1 MFAVENP
8 VMNKTV
14 IQHSNYKWLPWVTCF
29 SAALFFFYEFIQ
41 MNMFNT
47 ISADLM
53 ADFSINATQLGNL
66 SSIYFYASLLF
77 LPFAG
82 MLLDRFSTRRIILTT
97 ILLCTFGIGAL
108 SFTHSITLAYFFR
121 FISGIGS
128 AFCFLSSIRLASR
141 WFSANKM
148 ALVSGLIVTM
158 AMTGG
163 MVAQTPLTL
172 LVNHFGWRHALLFD
186 SFLGLIITCII
197 FSVVQDYPPHV
208 TADENQHYRQQL
220 QSIGLLGS
228 WRAAYCNL
236 QNWLCGIYTCALNL
250 PCALLGAIW
259 GNLYLVQTQHL
270 TTMQASYAT
279 SMLFVGTIIGGP
291 IAGWIS
297 DKMRRRCLPMIIGVI
312 LSLTLMLTIM
322 CVPGLSVTAYML
334 LFFLLGFITSTQII
348 SYPLVAES
356 NTHALTATSVSV
368 VSFCA
373 IVGYAVFQPL
383 FGWVMDQHWQGTM
396 VNNVRIYSPLA
407 YHYALMIIPIGFV
420 VALLAVF
427 FMRESYC
434 QRKD

>member
-1 MFAVENP
+1 MFAMENP
-8 VMNKTV
+8 MMDKTV
-14 IQHSNYKWLPWVTCF
+14 IQHSNYKWLPWITCF

-66 SSIYFYASLLF
+66 SSIYFYANLLF

-82 MLLDRFSTRRIILTT
+82 MLLDRFSTRRIILIT
-97 ILLCTFGIGAL
+97 ISLCTFGIGAF
-108 SFTHSITLAYFFR
+108 SFTHSMFLAYMFR

-141 WFSANKM
+141 WFPANKM
-148 ALVSGLIVTM
+148 ALVTGLIVTM

-172 LVNHFGWRHALLFD
+172 VVHYFGWRHALLLD
-186 SFLGLIITCII
+186 AVLGLIIICII
-197 FSVVQDYPPHV
+197 FLAVRDYPPHV
-208 TADENQHYRQQL
+208 TSDQNQNTRAKL
-220 QSIGLLGS
+220 QSIGLLDS
-228 WRAAYCNL
+228 WRAAYLNL
-236 QNWLCGIYTCALNL
+236 HNWLCGIYTCALNL

-259 GNLYLVQTQHL
+259 GNLYLTQTQHL
-270 TTMQASYAT
+270 SSMQASYAT

-297 DKMRRRCLPMIIGVI
+297 DKIQRRCLPMIIGVI
-312 LSLTLMLTIM
+312 LSLALILTIM
-322 CVPGLSVTAYML
+322 CVPGLSVSIYML

-356 NTHALTATSVSV
+356 NAHALTATSVSV

-373 IVGYAVFQPL
+373 IVGYAIFQPL
-383 FGWVMDQHWQGTM
+383 FGWVMDQHWQGAM
-396 VNNVRIYSPLA
+396 INNVRIYTPLA